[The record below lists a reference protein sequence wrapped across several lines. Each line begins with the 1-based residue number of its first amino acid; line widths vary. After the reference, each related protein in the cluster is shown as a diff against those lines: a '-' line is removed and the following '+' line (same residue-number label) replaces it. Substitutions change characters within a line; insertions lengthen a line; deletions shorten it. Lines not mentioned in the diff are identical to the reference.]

1 MRACTGLEIRPAWS
15 LYGQDGGAMAECQG
29 FSLGQSSSGG
39 TANRMGGLVV
49 SATLPPPIFV
59 NRSLRKHCLSYSEVL
74 GLLREC
80 TRQGGIS

>member
-1 MRACTGLEIRPAWS
+1 MP
-15 LYGQDGGAMAECQG
+15 ECQG

-39 TANRMGGLVV
+39 TANRTGGLVM